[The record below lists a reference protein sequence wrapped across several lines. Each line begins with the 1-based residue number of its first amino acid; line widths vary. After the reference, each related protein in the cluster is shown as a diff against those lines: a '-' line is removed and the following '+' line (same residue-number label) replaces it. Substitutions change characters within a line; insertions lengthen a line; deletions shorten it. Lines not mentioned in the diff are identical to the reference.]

1 MSSYTVDL
9 LLVEDDPQLRLLIDA
24 ILTESGYSIRS
35 AHDGWSG
42 LAEIRRA
49 VPDLILSDLHMPG
62 MSGFDFLSEVR
73 ERFPHIPLIAMSS
86 AYSGTEIPLGVVAD
100 AFYEKATSIDN
111 LLHVV
116 ERQIRGQNQLGSA
129 TQTDPTHSHW
139 LFYSL
144 EDYRDAS

>member
-9 LLVEDDPQLRLLIDA
+9 LLVEDDPQLRFLIDA

-42 LAEIRRA
+42 LAEIRKA

-116 ERQIRGQNQLGSA
+116 ERQNSRAESTGIGHPNRSYA
-129 TQTDPTHSHW
+129 
-139 LFYSL
+139 
-144 EDYRDAS
+144 